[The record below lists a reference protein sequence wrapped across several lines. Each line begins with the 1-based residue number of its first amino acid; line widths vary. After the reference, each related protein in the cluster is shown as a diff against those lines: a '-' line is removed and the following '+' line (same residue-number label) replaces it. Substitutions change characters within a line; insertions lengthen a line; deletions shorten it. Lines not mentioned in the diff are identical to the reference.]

1 MAAGFSK
8 RLGRDKA
15 LIEVGGRPLVSAMAQ
30 MMSNHGLSVCVVS
43 SNQWDEGLVPLFG
56 AINCINPNPESGR
69 TGSIKCGLSALGWP
83 KRVIV
88 APIDRPGFSSET
100 LRRLIDSEI
109 CTCPSNGGRGGHP
122 ILLDESAVE
131 AVRNAA
137 PDTPLRDL
145 CTPLRFEV
153 EDHHMSLNIDTEDD
167 VQILMSKWPD
177 IESSWKVHT
186 HPEQQ

>member
-1 MAAGFSK
+1 M
-8 RLGRDKA
+8 
-15 LIEVGGRPLVSAMAQ
+15 
-30 MMSNHGLSVCVVS
+30 
-43 SNQWDEGLVPLFG
+43 
-56 AINCINPNPESGR
+56 
-69 TGSIKCGLSALGWP
+69 
-83 KRVIV
+83 

-153 EDHHMSLNIDTEDD
+153 EDHHMSLNIDTNDD
-167 VQILMSKWPD
+167 VQILMSEWPD
-177 IESSWKVHT
+177 IESSWKVHA
-186 HPEQQ
+186 HPEQ

>member
-1 MAAGFSK
+1 MSK

-30 MMSNHGLSVCVVS
+30 MMKNHGLRVCVVS

-56 AINCINPNPESGR
+56 AINYINPNPESGR

-167 VQILMSKWPD
+167 VQILMSEWPD
-177 IESSWKVHT
+177 SESSWKVHA
-186 HPEQQ
+186 HPEQ